1 MPLSKTRGG
10 NKPSL
15 KAQLYVLNWAGSRN
29 ECNLC
34 YAVVM
39 SVTSVLYPDRD
50 VSLDMLI
57 PDYLEN
63 F

>member
-1 MPLSKTRGG
+1 MH
-10 NKPSL
+10 
-15 KAQLYVLNWAGSRN
+15 QLYVINWPGSRN